1 MSTTSRTL
9 VAITTLTL
17 TAGACA
23 DRAGP
28 TETEL
33 RTPIFEQ
40 SSAAALDKGGGDQRD
55 NDHHALSTRLRGGN
69 EVPPNESRA
78 RGVAVFKVSRDGES
92 IRYVLEATK
101 FDNPFMAHI
110 HMAAAGV
117 NGPIV
122 VWLFPST
129 TPTPGPLGIG
139 RFDGR
144 LAKGTITAANL
155 VGPLAGHPLAE
166 LIDAIRS
173 GNAYVNV
180 HTNDG
185 VAPVTNTPGDIPGGE
200 IRGQLGPRE
209 RHHD

>member
-1 MSTTSRTL
+1 MYTTRSTL
-9 VAITTLTL
+9 AALTTLAL
-17 TAGACA
+17 TATACA
-23 DRAGP
+23 DRAAP
-28 TETEL
+28 TESEL
-33 RTPIFEQ
+33 RAPIFEQ
-40 SSAAALDKGGGDQRD
+40 SSAAALDMGDGDHRD
-55 NDHHALSTRLRGGN
+55 NEHHAISTRLRGRN
-69 EVPPNESRA
+69 ENPPNESHA
-78 RGVAVFKVSRDGES
+78 RGVAVFKISRDGES

-101 FDNPFMAHI
+101 IDNPFMAHI

-155 VGPLAGHPLAE
+155 VGPLAGHPLSE

-185 VAPVTNTPGDIPGGE
+185 VAPVTNMPGDIPGGE